1 MALHRWV
8 GDNGPRPTDWE
19 ANSNLINI
27 AAGAMK
33 AAQGDLARFVFVT
46 SAGVERQKE
55 LPWAILNL
63 YGASGV
69 SDALPAVSRCGA
81 LVFKPGWCALGTL
94 TACVPR
100 RCATKGWSQRAHA
113 AQTAACIGTLCG
125 TLCGTALSAW
135 YTLGCPPMPA
145 FWAAQARL
153 I

>member
-1 MALHRWV
+1 MSWMETSRRRGCTPTPRRWV

-63 YGASGV
+63 YGESRASH
-69 SDALPAVSRCGA
+69 SL
-81 LVFKPGWCALGTL
+81 
-94 TACVPR
+94 R
-100 RCATKGWSQRAHA
+100 RCFVRPS
-113 AQTAACIGTLCG
+113 
-125 TLCGTALSAW
+125 
-135 YTLGCPPMPA
+135 
-145 FWAAQARL
+145 AQA
-153 I
+153 